1 MHSGVCDTPL
11 QDGLLFPDFQPAV
24 VDFAQETVA
33 EVCRAGFAAQ
43 LERADTVGSGF
54 QVVAIYVDAAFAHSV
69 NIYLCCLAMQ
79 VGDFHRAYTV
89 YFETDVSGFQ
99 RAFAFEFA
107 YAVYSHFFQCGGR
120 EVEGCAL
127 DVLFPF
133 VVYSLFDGQD
143 AVLYRGRE
151 PCQFF
156 CLAFDAARVSVALCE
171 PCRR

>member
-1 MHSGVCDTPL
+1 MYSGVCDTPL

-43 LERADTVGSGF
+43 FERTDSVDAGF
-54 QVVAIYVDAAFAHSV
+54 QAVAIYVDIGFAYAV
-69 NIYLCCLAMQ
+69 NLYLNVVAMQ
-79 VGDFHRAYTV
+79 VFDFQFAYSV
-89 YFETDVSGFQ
+89 CFETDVSGFQ
-99 RAFAFEFA
+99 RSFAFECA
-107 YAVYSHFFQCGGR
+107 YAVQFHFFQRGGG

-133 VVYSLFDGQD
+133 VVNSLSDGQD

-151 PCQFF
+151 PCHFF
-156 CLAFDAARVSVALCE
+156 CLAFDAARCLL